1 MHTLNKQRRVMMELF
16 SDEWMK
22 KYMDEWNNES
32 ALSDELEKIG
42 FNSTIAYGFDGEDQP
57 RGIISIENGKAV
69 SAGAYQGEETN
80 WDLRARLDT
89 WKSWMEKEMGMMGLG
104 AAYTTRKLKFIS
116 GDYKAMIK
124 DPRMAGPFIK
134 SFSVMGRV

>member
-1 MHTLNKQRRVMMELF
+1 MELF

-22 KYMDEWNNES
+22 KFMNEWNNES
-32 ALSDELEKIG
+32 LLADELEKIG
-42 FNSTIAYGFDGEDQP
+42 FNSAIAYGFDGEDQP
-57 RGIISIENGKAV
+57 RGIINIENGKAT
-69 SAGAYQGEETN
+69 SAGAYNGEDNN
-80 WDLRARLDT
+80 WDLRAKEVT

-104 AAYTTRKLKFIS
+104 AAYTTRKLKFAN

>member
-1 MHTLNKQRRVMMELF
+1 MELF

-22 KYMDEWNNES
+22 KYMNEWNSES
-32 ALSDELEKIG
+32 SLSDALQQIG

-57 RGIISIENGKAV
+57 RGIINIENGKAI
-69 SAGAYQGEETN
+69 SAGAYNGEETN
-80 WDLRARLDT
+80 WDLRARQDT

-104 AAYTTRKLKFIS
+104 AAYTTRKLKFAN

>member
-1 MHTLNKQRRVMMELF
+1 MELF

-22 KYMDEWNNES
+22 KFMNEWNNES
-32 ALSDELEKIG
+32 LLADELEKIG
-42 FNSTIAYGFDGEDQP
+42 FNSAIAYGFDGEDQP
-57 RGIISIENGKAV
+57 RGIINIENGKAT
-69 SAGAYQGEETN
+69 SAGAYNGEDNN
-80 WDLRARLDT
+80 WDLRAKEVT

-104 AAYTTRKLKFIS
+104 AAYTTRKLKFAN

-134 SFSVMGRV
+134 SLSVMGRV

>member
-1 MHTLNKQRRVMMELF
+1 MELF

-22 KYMDEWNNES
+22 RYMDEWNNES
-32 ALSDELEKIG
+32 SLSDELEKIG
-42 FNSTIAYGFDGEDQP
+42 FNSTIAYGFDGEEQP
-57 RGIISIENGKAV
+57 RGIISIENGKAI
-69 SAGAYQGEETN
+69 SAGAYNGEEAN
-80 WDLRARLDT
+80 WDLRAKHDT
-89 WKSWMEKEMGMMGLG
+89 WKGWMAKEMGMMGLG
-104 AAYTTRKLKFIS
+104 AAYTTRKLKFAS

>member
-1 MHTLNKQRRVMMELF
+1 MAELF

-32 ALSDELEKIG
+32 ELSDALGKIG
-42 FNSTIAYGFDGEDQP
+42 FNSTIGYGFDGDSQP
-57 RGIISIENGKAV
+57 KGVLVVEGGKAV
-69 SAGAYQGEETN
+69 SAGAYNGESMN
-80 WDLRARLDT
+80 WDLRASAD
-89 WKSWMEKEMGMMGLG
+89 SWNKWMAKGIGMMGLG
-104 AAYTTRKLKFIS
+104 AAYTTRKLKFEV
-116 GDYKAMIK
+116 GDYGAMIK

>member
-1 MHTLNKQRRVMMELF
+1 MELF
-16 SDEWMK
+16 SDKWMK
-22 KYMDEWNNES
+22 KFMIEWNNEAS
-32 ALSDELEKIG
+32 LFHELEKIS

-57 RGIISIENGKAV
+57 RGFIQIENGKATI
-69 SAGAYQGEETN
+69 AGAYNGEESN
-80 WDLRARLDT
+80 WDLRAREAT
-89 WKSWMEKEMGMMGLG
+89 WRSWMEKEMGMMGVG
-104 AAYTTRKLKFIS
+104 AAYTTRKLKFAN